1 MANCSNPRCF
11 RPKPSDDGRCLTC
24 QALVT
29 GVLVRQ
35 RYEIKQTVGRG
46 GFGTTYLTKDLD
58 RFNESCVLK
67 ELNLPSKDLFDS
79 EFENDLD
86 TAERL
91 FKREAQVLLSLQH
104 PGIPKLHAYFHENN
118 YSYLVQ
124 DFIPGHTLAEE
135 VENNKRTFD
144 EKEARTILLE
154 LADILEYLHKQT
166 PPIIHRDIKPQNLMR
181 HARGKLLLI
190 DFGAVCQSVNPTKR
204 TLIGSPGYSP
214 PEQIAGL
221 PVPQSDLYAA
231 GATILRLLTG
241 LHPSQLFN
249 SKSRQ
254 MEWESSTQVSPKFAL
269 IIKQLVSQDFLLRIP
284 TATELKQRLQELADE
299 KPRKEVK
306 MFLAESNELL
316 TTLNQ
321 ERETQDFQI
330 PLDKGNPL
338 LSDPQQFN
346 TARLADEVGNLEPMS
361 ILHLLQ
367 RFYKERFSGELI
379 CSKGIISKTIYFEY
393 GSIVFAN
400 STLTSERLGEMLIRI
415 GRISISEYEQAATLM
430 RMQGLRFGTA
440 LIEIGCITPEEL
452 RPFIVSQVAN
462 IIYSLFDW
470 SSGQYGVKA
479 TQPQKESI
487 KIPVSTADI
496 IFEGLRRMETTD
508 MIKTWLGDFTRKL
521 TTTSNSLMLFRLLNL
536 QPKEAFIISRLDSIM
551 SVEEILSLGGLLEDE
566 TLKTICGLLAVGIL
580 EWTDQN
586 NHSTKPDIAIAN
598 VLTGPAVLPNAFDI
612 QTATQYC
619 YEIDNLLKA
628 ISEFNYYQFF
638 EIESDVKEDELR
650 EKYILLAKKF
660 HPDRHTQLVN
670 YKLNV
675 NIELEI
681 IFEHIT
687 KIYNTLSNRRT
698 RANYNRILI
707 ESNNRKPTIKILSI
721 NIEDSKESSKNDS
734 KEEKFLEEII
744 EEENDKKTTEIV
756 TENIIKSNSRA
767 TSELTIPLPNLE
779 IDEANLPEYSWIKKG
794 LAFFNNGQFEH
805 ASRAFW
811 AATMVAP
818 DEPEYHIYLA
828 RCLAMLK
835 GFSEEAE
842 KEFLKAIEIVPNNAD
857 YYAQLGLFYQNINLT
872 KQAEKMFDKAL
883 DLCPYH
889 LVALRAK
896 LY

>member
-1 MANCSNPRCF
+1 MANCSNLRCF
-11 RPKPSDDGRCLTC
+11 RPKPSDEGRCLTC
-24 QALVT
+24 QALVIGT
-29 GVLVRQ
+29 LVKQ
-35 RYEIKQTVGRG
+35 RYEIKQTAGRG
-46 GFGTTYLTKDLD
+46 GFGTTYLTKDRD

-79 EFENDLD
+79 EFDNELD

-135 VENNKRTFD
+135 IENNKRTFD
-144 EKEARTILLE
+144 EKEARTLLLE
-154 LADILEYLHKQT
+154 LADILEYLHGQD

-214 PEQIAGL
+214 PEQIAGN

-254 MEWESSTQVSPKFAL
+254 MEWENSPQISARFAA
-269 IIKQLVSQDFLLRIP
+269 IIKQLVDQDFSLRIP
-284 TATELKQRLQELADE
+284 TATELKQCLQELNDE
-299 KPRKEVK
+299 TPSTEVK
-306 MFLAESNELL
+306 TLLLESEDELL
-316 TTLNQ
+316 TIINQ
-321 ERETQDFQI
+321 GRETQDFQV
-330 PLDKGNPL
+330 PLDRGNPL

-415 GRISISEYEQAATLM
+415 GRISISEYEQATTLM
-430 RMQGLRFGTA
+430 RVQGLRFGSA
-440 LIEIGCITPEEL
+440 LIEIGCVTPEEL

-479 TQPQKESI
+479 AQPQKEVI
-487 KIPVSTADI
+487 KISVSTADI

-521 TTTSNSLMLFRLLNL
+521 TTTSDPWSLFRVLNL
-536 QPKEAFIISRLDSIM
+536 QTKEAFIISRLDSVM
-551 SVEEILSLGGLLEDE
+551 SVEEILSLGGLLETE
-566 TLKTICGLLAVGIL
+566 TLKTTCGLLAVGIL
-580 EWTDQN
+580 EWSDEN
-586 NHSTKPDIAIAN
+586 NKSNRPDIAIAN
-598 VLTGPAVLPNAFDI
+598 VLTGPLVLPNTFDI
-612 QTATQYC
+612 HTATQYC
-619 YEIDNLLKA
+619 YEVEALIKT
-628 ISEFNYYQFF
+628 IPETNYYQFF
-638 EIESDVKEDELR
+638 GVAPDIKEDELR
-650 EKYILLAKKF
+650 EKYIQLARKF

-670 YKLNV
+670 YKLSLNT
-675 NIELEI
+675 ELETV
-681 IFEHIT
+681 FQHIVDVYA
-687 KIYNTLSNRRT
+687 ILSNRR
-698 RANYNRILI
+698 
-707 ESNNRKPTIKILSI
+707 
-721 NIEDSKESSKNDS
+721 
-734 KEEKFLEEII
+734 
-744 EEENDKKTTEIV
+744 
-756 TENIIKSNSRA
+756 SRA
-767 TSELTIPLPNLE
+767 TYNRNLLENNITNPIAPVKAIDKSTILTPFQSDIKLSTIPASTNNLPNNKLDNTTGITLSVAELE
-779 IDEANLPEYSWIKKG
+779 VGEHQTPEYAWIKKG
-794 LAFFNNGQFEH
+794 LAFFNTGHFEH

-828 RCLAMLK
+828 HCLAMLK
-835 GFSEEAE
+835 GCSEEAE
-842 KEFLKAIEIVPNNAD
+842 KEFLKAIELSPNNAD

-883 DLCPYH
+883 DLCPTH

-896 LY
+896 LC

>member
-11 RPKPSDDGRCLTC
+11 RPKPSEEGRCLTC
-24 QALVT
+24 QALVIGT
-29 GVLVRQ
+29 LVKQ

-46 GFGTTYLTKDLD
+46 GFGTTYLTKDHD

-79 EFENDLD
+79 EFDNDLD

-91 FKREAQVLLSLQH
+91 FKREAQVLLSLKH

-144 EKEARTILLE
+144 EKEARTLLLE
-154 LADILEYLHKQT
+154 LADILEYLHSQD

-190 DFGAVCQSVNPTKR
+190 DFGAVCQSVTPTKR

-254 MEWESSTQVSPKFAL
+254 MQWETSTQISPKFADL
-269 IIKQLVSQDFLLRIP
+269 IKRLVNQDFLLRIP
-284 TATELKQRLQELADE
+284 TATELKERLQELNDE
-299 KPRKEVK
+299 KPRTEVK
-306 MFLAESNELL
+306 IFLPESDDELL
-316 TTLNQ
+316 TTLHQ
-321 ERETQDFQI
+321 ERETQDFQV
-330 PLDKGNPL
+330 PLDRGNPL

-346 TARLADEVGNLEPMS
+346 TARLADEVGSLEPMS

-430 RMQGLRFGTA
+430 RMRGLRFGSA
-440 LIEIGCITPEEL
+440 LIEIGCVTPEEL
-452 RPFIVSQVAN
+452 RPFIVSQVAS

-479 TQPQKESI
+479 THPQKEAI
-487 KIPVSTADI
+487 KISVSTADI

-521 TTTSNSLMLFRLLNL
+521 TTTSDPWMLFRVLNL

-551 SVEEILSLGGLLEDE
+551 SVEEILSLGGLLETE
-566 TLKTICGLLAVGIL
+566 TLKTLCGLLAVGIL
-580 EWTDQN
+580 EWADQN
-586 NHSTKPDIAIAN
+586 TRSNRPDIAIAN
-598 VLTGPAVLPNAFDI
+598 VLTGPSVLPNTFDI

-619 YEIDNLLKA
+619 YEVENLLKA
-628 ISEFNYYQFF
+628 ISETSYYQFF
-638 EIESDVKEDELR
+638 NLALDFREDELR
-650 EKYILLAKKF
+650 ERYILLARKF

-670 YKLNV
+670 YKLSLNT
-675 NIELEI
+675 ELETL
-681 IFEHIT
+681 FQHIT
-687 KIYNTLSNRRT
+687 EIYSVLSNRRS
-698 RANYNRILI
+698 RANYNRILLDQNTPKPATGLITSNLDTLEDPNKPSITNTLPETKANIVTI
-707 ESNNRKPTIKILSI
+707 ETSSESLVDNKLEKPSNISFSI
-721 NIEDSKESSKNDS
+721 VDSKVDEP
-734 KEEKFLEEII
+734 
-744 EEENDKKTTEIV
+744 KT
-756 TENIIKSNSRA
+756 
-767 TSELTIPLPNLE
+767 
-779 IDEANLPEYSWIKKG
+779 PEHSWIEKG
-794 LAFFNNGQFEH
+794 LAFFNTGQFEH

-811 AATMVAP
+811 AATMVVP

-835 GFSEEAE
+835 GCSDEAE
-842 KEFLKAIEIVPNNAD
+842 KEFLKAIELSPSNAD
-857 YYAQLGLFYQNINLT
+857 YYAQLGLFYQNINLP
-872 KQAEKMFDKAL
+872 KQAEKMFNKAL
-883 DLCPYH
+883 DLCPSH

-896 LY
+896 L

>member
-1 MANCSNPRCF
+1 VV
-11 RPKPSDDGRCLTC
+11 GT
-24 QALVT
+24 LVK
-29 GVLVRQ
+29 Q

-67 ELNLPSKDLFDS
+67 ELNLPSKNLFDS
-79 EFENDLD
+79 EFDNELD

-144 EKEARTILLE
+144 EKEARQILIE
-154 LADILEYLHKQT
+154 LTDILEYLHQQN

-181 HARGKLLLI
+181 HARGRLLLI
-190 DFGAVCQSVNPTKR
+190 DFGAVCQSANHNNKR

-214 PEQIAGL
+214 PEQIAGH

-254 MEWESSTQVSPKFAL
+254 MEWQSSTQISPKFAG
-269 IIKQLVSQDFLLRIP
+269 IIKQLVSQDFSLRIP
-284 TATELKQRLQELADE
+284 TATELKERLQELTDE
-299 KPRKEVK
+299 KPRTDVK
-306 MFLAESNELL
+306 MLFQEPDKLL
-316 TTLNQ
+316 TTLHQ
-321 ERETQDFQI
+321 ERETQDFQV

-367 RFYKERFSGELI
+367 RFYRERFSGELI

-415 GRISISEYEQAATLM
+415 GRISISEYEQATTLM
-430 RMQGLRFGTA
+430 RVQGLRFGSA

-452 RPFIVSQVAN
+452 RPFIVNQVAN

-479 TQPQKESI
+479 TQPQKEAI

-508 MIKTWLGDFTRKL
+508 MIKTWLGDFTRKI
-521 TTTSNSLMLFRLLNL
+521 TTTSNPLMLFRLLNL
-536 QPKEAFIISRLDSIM
+536 QPKEAFIVSRLDSVM
-551 SVEEILSLGGLLEDE
+551 SIEEILSLGGLLESE
-566 TLKTICGLLAVGIL
+566 TLKTICGLLTVGIL
-580 EWTDQN
+580 EWAEPN
-586 NHSTKPDIAIAN
+586 NKTARPDIAIAS
-598 VLTGPAVLPNAFDI
+598 VLTGPSLLPNSFDI
-612 QTATQYC
+612 HTATQYC

-628 ISEFNYYQFF
+628 ISDSNYY
-638 EIESDVKEDELR
+638 EIFNVDPDVKEEELR
-650 EKYILLAKKF
+650 EKYIQLAKKF

-670 YKLNV
+670 YKLNL
-675 NIELEI
+675 NIELET
-681 IFEHIT
+681 IFHHIT
-687 KIYNTLSNRRT
+687 MIYATLSNRRL
-698 RANYNRILI
+698 RANYNKALSENILKAPKEI
-707 ESNNRKPTIKILSI
+707 TSEEKEKKQLDQNVFLEKANSIKQETFSQPLGIKPTETLDGMGLSTPLA
-721 NIEDSKESSKNDS
+721 EKAEKDSEIALRSSP
-734 KEEKFLEEII
+734 EEILEREPESKVDEI
-744 EEENDKKTTEIV
+744 SAPEN
-756 TENIIKSNSRA
+756 
-767 TSELTIPLPNLE
+767 
-779 IDEANLPEYSWIKKG
+779 SWVEKG
-794 LAFFNNGQFEH
+794 LSFFNAGQFEH

-818 DEPEYHIYLA
+818 NEPQYHIYLA

-835 GFSEEAE
+835 GCAEEAE
-842 KEFLKAIEIVPNNAD
+842 KEFLKAIELTPNNAD
-857 YYAQLGLFYQNINLT
+857 YYAELGLFYQNINLI